1 MVEYDYKNK
10 EINMKQQLTTLL
22 SKEMDRKDFLK
33 YMAAAGVMAMGG
45 GVILQSLGGLDK
57 LGLGAGQ
64 QARQE
69 ASQSYGY
76 GASVYGGN
84 RG

>member
-1 MVEYDYKNK
+1 
-10 EINMKQQLTTLL
+10 MKQQFTTLL
-22 SKEMDRKDFLK
+22 NKEMDRKDFLK

-57 LGLGAGQ
+57 LGLGAGK
-64 QARQE
+64 QA
-69 ASQSYGY
+69 QSVPQAQSMAYGY
-76 GASVYGGN
+76 GGSVYGGQVN

>member
-1 MVEYDYKNK
+1 
-10 EINMKQQLTTLL
+10 MKQQITTLL

-45 GVILQSLGGLDK
+45 GVILQSLGGFDK
-57 LGLGAGQ
+57 LGLDAGRQ
-64 QARQE
+64 QASNN
-69 ASQSYGY
+69 AQSYGY

-84 RG
+84 V

>member
-1 MVEYDYKNK
+1 
-10 EINMKQQLTTLL
+10 MKQQFTTLL
-22 SKEMDRKDFLK
+22 NKEMDRKDFLK

-57 LGLGAGQ
+57 FGLGAGE
-64 QARQE
+64 QA
-69 ASQSYGY
+69 QSGAQNQSIAYGY
-76 GASVYGGN
+76 GGSVYGGQAN